1 MRSASC
7 MSTTACAPGSPDV
20 ARIDTHTRV
29 VGWLKVALPLMALAI
44 LSTLFLVADRIDPE
58 DALPYAE
65 VDVEDLASEPRMTA
79 PSYSGM
85 TSDGGALTL
94 TASEARPAS
103 EGTAAEAQGLRL
115 ELATPDGGHTDL
127 LAATAVMDTTARQV
141 VLSGGVTVTTD
152 TGYRLETAEVAA
164 KLDRSSLESR
174 GEVRATGPAGQ
185 ITAGGMTL
193 SQDNQTPGDYLL
205 IFNKGVRLVY
215 LPSGETP

>member
-1 MRSASC
+1 
-7 MSTTACAPGSPDV
+7 V

-65 VDVEDLASEPRMTA
+65 VDVEDLAREPRMTA
-79 PSYSGM
+79 PSFAGT
-85 TSDGGALTL
+85 TSDGAALTL
-94 TASEARPAS
+94 TAEEARPEA

-115 ELATPDGGHTDL
+115 ELATPDGGRTEL
-127 LAATAVMDTTARQV
+127 RAATAVMDQAQRQV
-141 VLSGGVTVTTD
+141 VLSGGVTVTTG
-152 TGYRLETAEVAA
+152 TGYRLDTAEIAA
-164 KLDRSSLESR
+164 KLDRSSLQSI
-174 GEVRATGPAGQ
+174 GEVHATGPAGE

-193 SQDNQTPGDYLL
+193 SQDNQAPGDYLL

-215 LPSGETP
+215 LPGGETP